1 MAQNLGRIERP
12 GAEQYQGKRK
22 LLLVPLVYA
31 PHIDA
36 EEGQTILNR
45 YWEQM
50 QTQIDALQ
58 TSLGGLH
65 HIYHE
70 SLIEGGEA
78 GLDQLKMADQRSH
91 GFIGI
96 KCQAGT
102 VLEATESV
110 EYLSEV
116 LDLQRCLMV
125 PFTNGGVANRLQEWL
140 NESNQNRY
148 AHIAQRIDETLGED
162 ETGLLLITERHQVQF
177 PSDIEVFYV
186 APPALDEFRRWVQNW
201 MAQQQQAATAA
212 PATPEIITED
222 GEGTSPEADADAEDA
237 GSAETDSETGGPT
250 DN

>member
-1 MAQNLGRIERP
+1 MSQNLGRIERP
-12 GAEQYQGKRK
+12 GADQFKGKRK

-58 TSLGGLH
+58 ASLGGLH
-65 HIYHE
+65 HIFHE
-70 SLIEGGEA
+70 SLIEGGAE
-78 GLDQLKMADQRSH
+78 GLDQLKAADQRSH
-91 GFIGI
+91 EFIET

-102 VLEATESV
+102 ELHATESV
-110 EYLSEV
+110 EFLSQV

-125 PFTNGGVANRLQEWL
+125 PFTNAGVATRLQEWL
-140 NESNQNRY
+140 NESNQGRY
-148 AHIAQRIDETLGED
+148 AHIAQCIDETLQED

-201 MAQQQQAATAA
+201 MNQQQAAATAA
-212 PATPEIITED
+212 AQTAETGAEDETETPPETA
-222 GEGTSPEADADAEDA
+222 GEAADAKDAETA
-237 GSAETDSETGGPT
+237 SESGSSG
-250 DN
+250 N

>member
-12 GAEQYQGKRK
+12 GAEQFQGKRK

-36 EEGQTILNR
+36 EDGQAILER

-58 TSLGGLH
+58 SSLGGLH

-70 SLIEGGEA
+70 SLTEGGEE
-78 GLDQLKMADQRSH
+78 GLGYLKMADQRSH
-91 GFIGI
+91 EFIEG

-110 EYLSEV
+110 ETLSEV

-125 PFTNGGVANRLQEWL
+125 PFTSSAVASRL
-140 NESNQNRY
+140 
-148 AHIAQRIDETLGED
+148 
-162 ETGLLLITERHQVQF
+162 
-177 PSDIEVFYV
+177 
-186 APPALDEFRRWVQNW
+186 
-201 MAQQQQAATAA
+201 
-212 PATPEIITED
+212 
-222 GEGTSPEADADAEDA
+222 
-237 GSAETDSETGGPT
+237 
-250 DN
+250 